1 MADEPKYTVKPYAE
15 HIPDEY
21 TATEKAEGAS
31 WELGAGFVDVGFEI
45 NGAKVVL
52 KRFKAPAIEKLV
64 RLANEKSDKETPAST
79 PKP

>member
-1 MADEPKYTVKPYAE
+1 MADEKAYTVKPYAE

-21 TATEKAEGAS
+21 TETEKAEGAS
-31 WELGAGFVDVGFEI
+31 WELGAGFVDVGFEV
-45 NGAKVVL
+45 NGAKVPL

-64 RLANEKSDKETPAST
+64 RLANEKTEKDTTAST